1 MKNTELQMNE
11 GMRLHREMQNRQARQ
26 MVQYAGGIAR
36 RLDVEAVDGVEAVP
50 SLVNSASYGSRRSSV
65 NIIDA
70 ASSQPSSRRL
80 SLSSQN
86 VSRRS
91 SLSWEF
97 DDRATTL
104 FNPVNQYE
112 ERNENVTGQQ
122 NPSNYLDVIP
132 TLEGNDVVEEQDDDD
147 GELFDFLF
155 D

>member
-11 GMRLHREMQNRQARQ
+11 GMRLHREMQNRQVRQ

-50 SLVNSASYGSRRSSV
+50 SSLNSAFYGSRRSSI
-65 NIIDA
+65 NSID
-70 ASSQPSSRRL
+70 ASSQPSSRRV

-91 SLSWEF
+91 SLNWEF

-112 ERNENVTGQQ
+112 EHNENASGLQ
-122 NPSNYLDVIP
+122 NPSNYLDVI
-132 TLEGNDVVEEQDDDD
+132 TLEGNDVVEDQDDDD